1 MLIGWSGAALST
13 RIAATALFAL
23 GLLYFVK
30 GSYYMFTSAG
40 DFKLRW
46 TEQHYVFRGTDPSA
60 AWERQNAVMNGL
72 QVRARVENA
81 TVEPDLGPI
90 EEVPYPPW
98 AYFTGALFTWPS
110 SFQTARVLFAA
121 VNLVA
126 FAWLLA
132 WAIRLGSAGSGL
144 AGWALALS
152 VFATASICTTFGL
165 GQYGVLVLAAL
176 AGTALF
182 AERGNWLLAGVLFAV
197 ALTKVTLA
205 APFAVALVFSK
216 YIKTVATACIYI
228 ACASGAVALNV
239 HSDPVTMMRGMF
251 SAAEHVVNQGYSLI
265 NPLMLLGMNARL
277 AMIIAAV
284 GTIGIGSAV
293 MWLIRREPLL
303 TQFAIAGV
311 VSRLWTYHVHYDNL
325 IMLFL
330 LMALGTLPKQSK
342 SVRITFAV
350 AGLALWAP
358 ARACD
363 FAAFRVFQLVA
374 WIACSAILVV
384 CARDFRKRP
393 SRPSAPIAPITA
405 TAARGA

>member
-1 MLIGWSGAALST
+1 MLIRGSGAAFSK
-13 RIAATALFAL
+13 RIAAAALLVL
-23 GLLYFVK
+23 GLSYFVK

-40 DFKLRW
+40 DFRMRW
-46 TEQHYVFRGTDPSA
+46 AEQRYVFRGKDPSA
-60 AWERQNAVMNGL
+60 AWERQNAVINGL
-72 QVRARVENA
+72 QVPARVENA
-81 TVEPDLGPI
+81 TLEPDLGPI
-90 EEVPYPPW
+90 EQVPYPPW
-98 AYFTGALFTWPS
+98 AYVTGALFTWPS
-110 SFQTARVLFAA
+110 SFEGARALFGA

-126 FAWLLA
+126 FACLLA
-132 WAIRLGSAGSGL
+132 WAIHLGTAGFGLSG
-144 AGWALALS
+144 WVLALS
-152 VFATASICTTFGL
+152 VFGTASIYTTFGN

-176 AGTALF
+176 AGTALL
-182 AERGNWLLAGVLFAV
+182 AERGKWLLAGVLFAA

-205 APFAVALVFSK
+205 APFAVALLFSK

-228 ACASGAVALNV
+228 ACASSAVALNV
-239 HSDPVTMMRGMF
+239 HSDPVTMLLGMF

-303 TQFAIAGV
+303 TQFAIAGA
-311 VSRLWTYHVHYDNL
+311 VSRLWTYHAHYDNL
-325 IMLFL
+325 IMLLL
-330 LMALGTLPKQSK
+330 LMALGTLPKQSQ

-350 AGLALWAP
+350 VGLSLWVPGSAS
-358 ARACD
+358 D

-384 CARDFRKRP
+384 CSRDFRK
-393 SRPSAPIAPITA
+393 SSSTPSAPIVPITA
-405 TAARGA
+405 TARGA